1 MLAAIQFR
9 VATRHDRC
17 RCGGTRAP
25 KCADVKLNT
34 TVERPAATH
43 DQVTTKNYTVLL

>member
-1 MLAAIQFR
+1 MLAA
-9 VATRHDRC
+9 VAAIHDRLCCC
-17 RCGGTRAP
+17 RGTRAP
-25 KCADVKLNT
+25 RCADIRVNT